1 LYWES
6 FSMISSFDDVTVP
19 SAYTRFPKEIVTVSE
34 RWLRTR
40 FTDLRYYHSVAKGGH
55 FAALEQPE
63 IFVDEVRAGIRAL
76 S

>member
-1 LYWES
+1 
-6 FSMISSFDDVTVP
+6 MSSFEEISAP
-19 SAYTRFPKEIVTVSE
+19 AAYTRFPQEIVNVSE

-40 FTDLRYYHSVAKGGH
+40 FTDLRYYNIVAKGGH

-76 S
+76 T